1 MTATSGRD
9 EEVAFGVRTRS
20 RWTACAAVAAVALAV
35 LGLTPAATAA
45 TLEAAVKDE
54 RGQPVADAVVSLTP
68 VGAPPPAG
76 RPAPAVMDQVN
87 REFVPYV
94 LPVQV
99 GTAVSFPNRDN
110 IRHHVYSFSPAK
122 KFELPLYIG
131 TPAAPVVFDK
141 PGVVALGCNIHDWMV
156 GYIYVL
162 PTPWFARTGPD
173 GRARLGDV
181 PAGSYE
187 VRVWHP
193 QMRGDTEKTARP
205 VSLGAEPARVEY
217 TLSLRPVQ
225 RLPRGPGR
233 YEGTQGS

>member
-1 MTATSGRD
+1 VSRRAARTLARAVLAATVLLGPAPR
-9 EEVAFGVRTRS
+9 
-20 RWTACAAVAAVALAV
+20 AVAAS
-35 LGLTPAATAA
+35 
-45 TLEAAVKDE
+45 LESVVKDD

-68 VGAPPPAG
+68 VGAPPPAT

-87 REFVPYV
+87 KEFVPHV

-99 GTAVSFPNRDN
+99 GAAVSFPNRDN

-173 GRARLGDV
+173 GLARLPDV

-205 VSLGAEPARVEY
+205 VSLGAEPARIEY
-217 TLSLRPVQ
+217 TLGLRRAFRP
-225 RLPRGPGR
+225 PRGPGR
-233 YEGTQGS
+233 YDGTPES